1 MKRFF
6 YLIAVFVM
14 MSSYIFAQNGQFN
27 WVSLAG
33 GSTSDYGYDAFVDD
47 AGNIYVTGKF
57 KSDPM
62 DFGNGIQISTRGN
75 YDIYVAKYSP
85 EGIAQWA
92 VDAGSAGSASP
103 DEGDAITVD
112 ANGNIYVTGAFFG
125 TAYFTDTDSL
135 VSTGNFDVFIAKY
148 DNDGNFQWVKQAYSV
163 SGTQDKG
170 TGIVTDADGNVY
182 VTGYFGDNEADT
194 LIYEGHELYTTGG
207 DRDVFVL
214 KIDGDGNY
222 VWAVSAG
229 GASNDEAKAID
240 RDEDGN
246 IYITGHYDDTTAYF
260 GTYELPNVDDNEIF
274 VAKINAADG
283 TFMWADGITG
293 QGKDGAYDIYVTK
306 GDEGP
311 DDGVVLVTGYFNDD
325 LEFAGQTVTSAGDD
339 DIYFLGTDLNGNSL
353 GIFSVGGEG
362 EDKGYAITLDGD
374 MLYIGG
380 YTKSDF
386 VVGEDT
392 VTNYGGKDAILIAF
406 NGPQGT
412 FKYVKNYG
420 GNSYDYLT
428 SLNKDA
434 NGNLYLSGYVKSNPA
449 YFDPEQVSP
458 SGSYDLWVGRMN
470 YSGRVHGV
478 FFSEYIEGSS
488 YNKALEIYNGT
499 GAPLDMSN
507 FIIKSGYNGNGW
519 NDEVYTFPEG
529 TVIDAGDVWVIANN
543 QADSVILAVAD
554 QALPYDT
561 LGYVMAFN
569 GDDARGLF
577 QICDGDTVL
586 LDVIG
591 VPDED
596 PGSGWDVAGVTN
608 ATKDH
613 TLVRKPGIYDGT
625 DDWAESAGTDADN
638 SQWIVYDKDTFQYLG
653 YHNPEVTSGVNV
665 TFQVDMS
672 IQQQMGN
679 FDPATQTV
687 SIPGSF
693 NGWDTGANLLS
704 DDDGDLVYT
713 TTLTLDPNTT
723 YEYKYFAGGQW
734 ESIDN
739 RSVTTG
745 EDDMVLDVV
754 YFNNQDVVPSGDAS
768 VTFEVDMR
776 LPMRQGSL
784 NPGQQVFVA
793 GSFNGWSTAGDEMTD
808 DDGDSTYT
816 VVVDNLQS
824 GEDLQFKFI
833 YYKSDGSV
841 EWEGID
847 NRHFTPAPGDTNHYF
862 AFWNDIDPDVQFAD
876 GDITFNVDMS
886 VMSEV
891 GIFDNAQDTMMVRG
905 SFNGWGDQDVMDQDP
920 LSADFYFKTIAF
932 EQQPVGMDLAYKFFV
947 KNHDENSMWTDGWER
962 PFSQGGGNRNVAFEG
977 ETGQQV
983 DPVYYDDVNP
993 DWVIEAGQSVQ
1004 ITFQVDMTD
1013 AADPNIQVPTFN
1025 PATDTVWW
1033 IAEQPSF
1040 VYSQGWMDTDNM
1052 RVLMLTDDDG
1062 DMVYTGTL
1070 TVNGPAW
1077 NGFEYRYAFTHD
1089 GGSFTHEPA
1098 GFADFAYRVRYI
1110 AMTGARQ
1117 FVQPYTAPQDH
1128 WTPQEDKSDQWEDG
1142 PVVGVDGEGNVVH
1155 KFELQQNYPNPFNPT
1170 TTIKF
1175 SIPKSGVVTLKV
1187 FNLLGQEVAT
1197 LINEEMNAGSYK
1209 VNFDA
1214 SKLGSGVYF
1223 YKLQT
1228 GNHSATRKM
1237 LLLK

>member
-14 MSSYIFAQNGQFN
+14 MSSYIFAQNGMFN
-27 WVSLAG
+27 VVSVAG
-33 GSTSDYGYDAFVDD
+33 GSSYDYGYASCVDD
-47 AGNIYVTGKF
+47 MGNTYVTGKF

-62 DFGNGIQISTRGN
+62 DFGNGIQISPRDGYN
-75 YDIYVAKYSP
+75 IFVAKYSSD
-85 EGIAQWA
+85 GVAQWA
-92 VDAGSAGSASP
+92 VAEGGTVA
-103 DEGDAITVD
+103 DEGDAITID
-112 ANGNIYVTGAFFG
+112 ANGNVYVTGAFFG
-125 TAYFTDTDSL
+125 TAYFGNDSL
-135 VSTGNFDVFIAKY
+135 VSVGNNWDVFIAKY
-148 DNDGNFQWVKQAYSV
+148 DNDGNLQWVKQAYST

-170 TGIVTDADGNVY
+170 TGIVTDDNGYVY

-194 LIYEGHELYTTGG
+194 LVYDGNELYTAGG

-214 KIDGDGNY
+214 KVDADGNY
-222 VWAVSAG
+222 QWAVSAG
-229 GASNDEAKAID
+229 GYYNDEANAID
-240 RDEDGN
+240 IDSVSN
-246 IYITGHYDDTTAYF
+246 VYITGYYGDTTAYF
-260 GTYELPNVDDNEIF
+260 GTYELPNVDGDEVF
-274 VAKINAADG
+274 VAKINGADG
-283 TFMWADGITG
+283 SFIWANGLTG
-293 QGKDGAYDIYVTK
+293 VGTDEAQDIYVSK
-306 GDEGP
+306 AQEGP
-311 DDGVVLVTGYFNDD
+311 EGGVVLVTGNFNDD
-325 LEFAGQTVTSAGDD
+325 LTFGTYTINSAGDD
-339 DIYFLGTDLNGNSL
+339 DIFFLGTDFDGNPL
-353 GIFSVGGEG
+353 GLYAIGGDD
-362 EDKGYAITLDGD
+362 EDKGYAITLDGS
-374 MLYIGG
+374 MIYIGG
-380 YTKSDF
+380 YSKSNF

-392 VTNYGGKDAILIAF
+392 VTSYGSKDAILIGF
-406 NGPQGT
+406 NGPEST
-412 FKYVKNYG
+412 IKYVKNYG
-420 GNSYDYLT
+420 GNSYDYIT
-428 SLNKDA
+428 SLDKDA
-434 NGNLYLSGYVKSNPA
+434 EGNLYLYGYLKSNPA
-449 YFDPEQVSP
+449 YFDPQQV
-458 SGSYDLWVGRMN
+458 GTNGGYDIWVGRMD
-470 YSGRVHGV
+470 RKVHGLY
-478 FFSEYIEGSS
+478 FSEYIEGSS
-488 YNKALEIYNGT
+488 NNKALEIYNGT
-499 GAPLDMSN
+499 GAALDMTN
-507 FIIKSGYNGNGW
+507 FIIKTGYNGNGW
-519 NDEVYTFPEG
+519 TGAYNFPEG
-529 TVIDAGDVWVIANN
+529 TVIENGDVFVIANAD
-543 QADSVILAVAD
+543 ADSLIIEVAD
-554 QALPYDT
+554 QILAYNES
-561 LGYVMAFN
+561 GYLMAYN
-569 GDDARGLF
+569 GDDARALC
-577 QICDGDTVL
+577 QIVDGDTLL
-586 LDVIG
+586 LDIIG
-591 VPDED
+591 IPDED
-596 PGSGWDVAGVTN
+596 PGSGWDVAGVAA
-608 ATKDH
+608 ATANH
-613 TLVRKPGIYDGT
+613 TLVRKSGIYEGT
-625 DDWAESAGTDADN
+625 DDWATSAGTDADN
-638 SQWIVYDKDTFQYLG
+638 SQWIVYDEDTFNYLG
-653 YHNPEVTSGVNV
+653 YHNPDPVINV

-672 IQQQMGN
+672 VQQQMGN

-693 NGWDTGANLLS
+693 NGWNTEANMLS

-713 TTLTLDPNTT
+713 TTLTLDPNST

-745 EDDMVLDVV
+745 SEDLVLDVV
-754 YFNNQDVVPSGDAS
+754 YFNDEDEVATGDAS

-793 GSFNGWSTAGDEMTD
+793 GSFNGWSTATDEMTD

-816 VVVDNLQS
+816 VVVGNLQS
-824 GEDLQFKFI
+824 GEELQFKYI

-841 EWEGID
+841 EWEGVD
-847 NRHFTPAPGDTNHYF
+847 NRHFTPAPGDTNYFF
-862 AFWNDIDPDVQFAD
+862 AFWNDIDPDVEFAD

-886 VMSEV
+886 VMSEI
-891 GIFDNAQDTMMVRG
+891 GIFDNTQDSMMVRG
-905 SFNGWGDQDVMDQDP
+905 SFNGWGDQDVMDQDA
-920 LSADFYFKTIAF
+920 LSADFYYKTIGF
-932 EQQPVGMDLAYKFFV
+932 EQQPVGMDLAYKFYV
-947 KNHDENSMWTDGWER
+947 KNHDENTMWTDGWER
-962 PFSQGGGNRNVAFEG
+962 PFSQGGGNRNVEFAG

-983 DPVYYDDVNP
+983 DPVYYDDVDP
-993 DWVIEAGQSVQ
+993 DWVIEAGQTVQ

-1013 AADPNIQVPTFN
+1013 AANPDIQVPTFN

-1040 VYSQGWMDTDNM
+1040 IYTQGWVDTDNM

-1062 DMVYTGTL
+1062 DMIYTGTL

-1110 AMTGARQ
+1110 AMNGARQ

-1142 PVVGVDGEGNVVH
+1142 PPVGVEGQNEIVR
-1155 KFELQQNYPNPFNPT
+1155 KFDLQQNYPNPFNPT

-1175 SIPKSGVVTLKV
+1175 SIPKDGVVTLKV